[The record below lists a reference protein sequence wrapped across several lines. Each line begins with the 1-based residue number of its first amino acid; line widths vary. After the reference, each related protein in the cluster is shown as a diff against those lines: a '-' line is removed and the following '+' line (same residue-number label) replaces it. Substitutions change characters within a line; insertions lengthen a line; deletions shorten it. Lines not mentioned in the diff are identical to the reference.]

1 MCVQKEGR
9 LVMELEES
17 ASWQRGGRTKL
28 QPIKKEKVK
37 CLLKLILRRNPYVS
51 FIKKNDT

>member
-1 MCVQKEGR
+1 M
-9 LVMELEES
+9 LEES

-28 QPIKKEKVK
+28 QPIK
-37 CLLKLILRRNPYVS
+37 CLLKLIFRRNPYVS